1 GRYRLFMADM
11 VFFVVAALG
20 CAVAP
25 NEWVLIVFRFVMG
38 IGVGLD
44 LPVAMAF
51 LAEFSKLKG
60 RGNRS
65 QRVNAWSP
73 AWYFATGVGYLV
85 VLIIFVTLPYEL
97 HAIPWRI
104 VVGFRAVP
112 APIVLPCRR
121 RSQPDNASSP
131 AWYFATG
138 VGYLVVLIIFVA
150 LPYEQHAI
158 LWRIVVGFGAVPALI
173 ALLVRRRYLAE
184 SPEWLANQGDLR
196 AAVDVMRSHHNLDV
210 ELAPVEDRD

>member
-1 GRYRLFMADM
+1 GALFGGYLVDRFGRYRLFMADM

-38 IGVGLD
+38 IGVGLA

-65 QRVNAWSP
+65 QRA
-73 AWYFATGVGYLV
+73 
-85 VLIIFVTLPYEL
+85 
-97 HAIPWRI
+97 
-104 VVGFRAVP
+104 
-112 APIVLPCRR
+112 
-121 RSQPDNASSP
+121 NASSP

-138 VGYLVVLIIFVA
+138 VGYLVVRIIFA
-150 LPYEQHAI
+150 TLPSEQHAS
-158 LWRIVVGFGAVPALI
+158 LWRIVGGFGAVPALI
-173 ALLVRRRYLAE
+173 VLLVRRRYL
-184 SPEWLANQGDLR
+184 
-196 AAVDVMRSHHNLDV
+196 
-210 ELAPVEDRD
+210 